1 MTRLTARTRA
11 LAATALI
18 ALTPTIAS
26 AAPIVTNGDFEA
38 GTLTGWTAGSL
49 VTANNSFSND
59 GSWAARMGC
68 QGDTC
73 VSIDAS
79 GVGGDGILRQVLSL
93 QPGVYRLSYAHRI
106 DGGTFN
112 KFAVSLGSNVL
123 STPTVDAAAH
133 GFLPETAVSAVAGGS
148 TALTFAVRND
158 PSYDRIDS
166 VILTMIDDGAGNNI
180 GAVAQASAFQ
190 NTYGFLDRLQ
200 DRFGHAGSPVKV
212 ALNTPVET
220 ASSTGAYVSPTGKYR
235 AYMSGY
241 GDRSR
246 WDGGDERGQRWG
258 LTAGIE
264 MGVTPGLDVGA
275 VVSAGQSR
283 FSSDTVF
290 TDNRGRADEYAGAI
304 YGHFSPASMPLFIT
318 AAAGYGYTSTNLT
331 RTSIAGDGTAMA
343 LDVGTTQWFGSVELG
358 YDWALSNGFVLTPFA
373 RADGARLNQDGY
385 DEFILI
391 GGTLLPMSVA
401 SVDQDAA
408 RTILGAR
415 GTIDLNVG
423 RRGAK
428 LTASA
433 GWDHEFERDRAVA
446 FSTTSFT
453 NGAGGTDV
461 TFSGVAAAAS
471 PAANSVVAGAG
482 VEAPITDDARIF
494 VGYNGN
500 FASGQNNHAGE
511 VGLRVNW

>member
-1 MTRLTARTRA
+1 LKQTIS
-11 LAATALI
+11 LA
-18 ALTPTIAS
+18 
-26 AAPIVTNGDFEA
+26 
-38 GTLTGWTAGSL
+38 
-49 VTANNSFSND
+49 
-59 GSWAARMGC
+59 
-68 QGDTC
+68 
-73 VSIDAS
+73 
-79 GVGGDGILRQVLSL
+79 
-93 QPGVYRLSYAHRI
+93 PGVYRL
-106 DGGTFN
+106 TFDHEIPAFTPN
-112 KFAVSLGSNVL
+112 EFGVSLGTNVL
-123 STPTVDAAAH
+123 AHSTNAGAKSFT
-133 GFLPETAVSAVAGGS
+133 EENYVSAVSGGS
-148 TALTFAVRND
+148 TLLSFAVQQDTSFQHLDN
-158 PSYDRIDS
+158 I
-166 VILTMIDDGAGNNI
+166 VLTMIDDGAGNNI

-220 ASSTGAYVSPTGKYR
+220 ASNTGAYVSPTGKYR

-385 DEFILI
+385 DEFILL

-461 TFSGVAAAAS
+461 TFAGVAAAAS